1 MTSDIES
8 AAQQAAVFMAGKRK
22 ADETAFMLAQVLAMM
37 GVRVGDRRSWPQL
50 AGRASLSGE
59 PSVYLGAVPMDTAKQ
74 LLGALIY
81 AESAKRFRWRV
92 APVVGD
98 EVSGPARRGE
108 SP

>member
-22 ADETAFMLAQVLAMM
+22 ADETAFMLAQLAMM

-74 LLGALIY
+74 LIGALIY

-92 APVVGD
+92 APAVGD
-98 EVSGPARRGE
+98 EVSGSARRGE